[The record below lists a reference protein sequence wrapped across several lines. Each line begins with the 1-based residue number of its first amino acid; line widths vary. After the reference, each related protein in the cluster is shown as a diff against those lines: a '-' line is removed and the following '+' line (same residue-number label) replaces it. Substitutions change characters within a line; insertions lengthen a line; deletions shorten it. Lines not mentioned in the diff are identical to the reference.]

1 MGRPSSQYSISL
13 EALTIFLSA
22 KKKAIISTR
31 VVIPYTRGDCR
42 RCARV
47 AIKNLIID
55 GNRASLGRI
64 REPGQE
70 DPSSS
75 SSIPSSSSSQSSEE
89 LEDDGGDGDEL
100 DLEKREAS
108 ARRQHEGELNPGSGL
123 DPSTESGHET
133 TKEHQDKQVVEEV
146 LDDGTEISGSTS
158 PLVLLGNNEGQVVS
172 KCVIKDPR

>member
-1 MGRPSSQYSISL
+1 
-13 EALTIFLSA
+13 
-22 KKKAIISTR
+22 
-31 VVIPYTRGDCR
+31 VIPRGDCR

-64 REPGQE
+64 REPGQA

-75 SSIPSSSSSQSSEE
+75 TIPSSSSQSSEE

-108 ARRQHEGELNPGSGL
+108 ARRQHEGELNPGSGS
-123 DPSTESGHET
+123 DPSTGNGQEA
-133 TKEHQDKQVVEEV
+133 TKERQDKQVVEEMS
-146 LDDGTEISGSTS
+146 DDGAEISGSTS

>member
-1 MGRPSSQYSISL
+1 M
-13 EALTIFLSA
+13 
-22 KKKAIISTR
+22 
-31 VVIPYTRGDCR
+31 IPRGDCR

-70 DPSSS
+70 DRSS
-75 SSIPSSSSSQSSEE
+75 SSIPSSSSQSSEE
-89 LEDDGGDGDEL
+89 LEDDGGGGDEL

-108 ARRQHEGELNPGSGL
+108 ARRQHEGELNPRSGS
-123 DPSTESGHET
+123 DPSTESGQEA
-133 TKEHQDKQVVEEV
+133 TKERQEKQVVEEV
-146 LDDGTEISGSTS
+146 LDDGAEISGSTS

>member
-1 MGRPSSQYSISL
+1 MM
-13 EALTIFLSA
+13 FLSA
-22 KKKAIISTR
+22 KRRLSTR
-31 VVIPYTRGDCR
+31 VVIPRGDCR
-42 RCARV
+42 RCARI

-64 REPGQE
+64 REPGRE
-70 DPSSS
+70 DRSTPSE
-75 SSIPSSSSSQSSEE
+75 PSSSSQSSEE

-123 DPSTESGHET
+123 DPSTESGQEAT
-133 TKEHQDKQVVEEV
+133 RERQDTKQVVEEM
-146 LDDGTEISGSTS
+146 LDDGAEISGSTS